1 MAGFYDDNNGSID
14 LIQTAD
20 YSKILDVNKLC
31 EDDSW
36 NSDQE

>member
-1 MAGFYDDNNGSID
+1 MASFYDDNNESTD
-14 LIQTAD
+14 LIETAH
-20 YSKILDVNKLC
+20 YSRILDVNKLC